1 MLVVSSKLECH
12 DIFKYC
18 CSFYY
23 KEFLIHK
30 RHYYCDQSFVVS
42 ESLAVKELGRKC
54 HITLNKIC
62 KLIRIQEL
70 CLQGKTVSLSVTSTH
85 NAHVTVHD
93 TDVEQT
99 NDSTQKTKGTNYKQ
113 VIA

>member
-1 MLVVSSKLECH
+1 M
-12 DIFKYC
+12 
-18 CSFYY
+18 
-23 KEFLIHK
+23 
-30 RHYYCDQSFVVS
+30 
-42 ESLAVKELGRKC
+42 KELSRKC
-54 HITLNKIC
+54 HITLNKMS

-70 CLQGKTVSLSVTSTH
+70 WLHGKTVSLSVTSTH

-113 VIA
+113 VMPYI